1 MDDVILQLVIWYFS
15 LLLSAVS
22 NTSTSTSTSTCIYR
36 PFWGP
41 ESAVFSVT
49 RSRTHNEDLEL
60 FCDFAVPCLQGIG
73 R

>member
-1 MDDVILQLVIWYFS
+1 MGDVTLQVVIWYFS

-22 NTSTSTSTSTCIYR
+22 NTSISTCIYR
-36 PFWGP
+36 PFLGP
-41 ESAVFSVT
+41 QSAVFSVT
-49 RSRTHNEDLEL
+49 RSRTHNENLEL